1 MLQALEKNGMRPVNL
16 MVDLTNYVML
26 EMGQP
31 IHAYDKASLEG
42 NQLTVKVA
50 NQESKFKTLDD
61 KTVSVEKGD
70 LLITGT
76 KKIMGLAGVM
86 GGLNSEVTENTKEVI
101 IEVAHFN
108 PAKFVRPQ
116 SV

>member
-1 MLQALEKNGMRPVNL
+1 
-16 MVDLTNYVML
+16 ML

-70 LLITGT
+70 LLITDA
-76 KKIMGLAGVM
+76 KKIVGLAGVR
-86 GGLNSEVTENTKEVI
+86 GTNSEVTENTKEVI
-101 IEVAHFN
+101 IEVATSIR
-108 PAKFVRPQ
+108 K
-116 SV
+116 SS